1 MITNHTSSN
10 TMSTS
15 NHLFKAILFA
25 GLIAGTLDIT
35 AAVLVSGASLCTVLH
50 YIASGA
56 FGRETAFSG
65 GLLMAFVGL
74 IFHYLIAYC
83 WTTLYFLV
91 YPKMPILSRSRIVSA
106 LAYGVV
112 VWTVM
117 NLVVVPLS
125 AIPARPFNPT
135 NALINCVVLMLAIG
149 VPVSFLAH
157 RYYSKRR

>member
-10 TMSTS
+10 AMSTS
-15 NHLFKAILFA
+15 NQLFRAILFA

-35 AAVLVSGASLCTVLH
+35 AAVLVSGVSLRTVLH

-65 GLLMAFVGL
+65 GLLMAIVGL
-74 IFHYLIAYC
+74 LFHYIIAC
-83 WTTLYFLV
+83 SWTTLYFLI
-91 YPKMPILSRSRIVSA
+91 YPKMPVLSRSRIISG
-106 LAYGVV
+106 LAYGMV
-112 VWTVM
+112 VWVVM

-125 AIPARPFNPT
+125 AIPPRPFNPT
-135 NALINCVVLMLAIG
+135 QALIGCVVLMLAIG
-149 VPVSFLAH
+149 TPVAFLAH